1 MRIYEGSPRQDW
13 EEVLR
18 AIGAFADRERLKEL
32 LFLELE
38 DGFLLQGLALPT
50 GGADSDTFG
59 VLTKRT
65 YELLDEQVAQL
76 MDEAAAARTDGPEQV
91 PHADITN
98 YMEQAL
104 RVIGAWIDEAKA
116 RDVFF
121 FEQDGSF
128 VLRLLHATAGGAVGH
143 QLAEFTKPEIL
154 SMIEAAPHHRGEEE
168 AAAPSAAA
176 PAAAAPEAA
185 AAEAT
190 GEASQ

>member
-91 PHADITN
+91 PHADIQN

-121 FEQDGSF
+121 FEQEGSF

-168 AAAPSAAA
+168 AAAP
-176 PAAAAPEAA
+176 AAAAPEAA

>member
-1 MRIYEGSPRQDW
+1 MRPPQ
-13 EEVLR
+13 R
-18 AIGAFADRERLKEL
+18 A
-32 LFLELE
+32 
-38 DGFLLQGLALPT
+38 P
-50 GGADSDTFG
+50 
-59 VLTKRT
+59 
-65 YELLDEQVAQL
+65 
-76 MDEAAAARTDGPEQV
+76 AARSRS
-91 PHADITN
+91 PHADIQN

-121 FEQDGSF
+121 FEQEGSF

-168 AAAPSAAA
+168 AAAP
-176 PAAAAPEAA
+176 AAAAPEAA

-190 GEASQ
+190 GEASMKALKVLLIGVGACWRH